1 MKRKATAEDLLAATL
16 RKSQETDALRTDART
31 GMLAALEAT
40 KRSDVSPGKVEDAD
54 SLPAATNSGQTEG
67 GVAVS
72 AEEQRQPR
80 ARQKKSLQT
89 LDPLMSLA
97 GEDLHKTSVS
107 FTHHHLQKLLD
118 IEYHYRR
125 KGIPGLGTNKLVMAI
140 IGAIEIGPKL
150 DAAVDAIVAQDRRTR
165 RARGI
170 KSDAA
175 ARDIKAEG
183 ADEEI

>member
-16 RKSQETDALRTDART
+16 RKSHETDTLRTDART

-40 KRSDVSPGKVEDAD
+40 KRSDASPGKAEDAD
-54 SLPAATNSGQTEG
+54 PRPAATNPNQTED
-67 GVAVS
+67 GVALS
-72 AEEQRQPR
+72 TEEERQPR
-80 ARQKKSLQT
+80 ARQKKSLQI

-107 FTHHHLQKLLD
+107 FTRHHLQKLLD
-118 IEYHYRR
+118 LEYHYRR

-150 DAAVDAIVAQDRRTR
+150 DAAVDLIVAQDRRTR

-170 KSDAA
+170 KSDV
-175 ARDIKAEG
+175 
-183 ADEEI
+183 

>member
-1 MKRKATAEDLLAATL
+1 MKRKTTAEDLLAATL

-31 GMLAALEAT
+31 GMLAALQAT
-40 KRSDVSPGKVEDAD
+40 KRSDASPGNVENTDQP
-54 SLPAATNSGQTEG
+54 PAATNPDQTEG
-67 GVAVS
+67 GVALS
-72 AEEQRQPR
+72 TEEHHQPR
-80 ARQKKSLQT
+80 ARQKKSLQI

-107 FTHHHLQKLLD
+107 FTRHHLQKLLD
-118 IEYHYRR
+118 LEYHYRR

-150 DAAVDAIVAQDRRTR
+150 DAAVDMIVAQDRRTR

-170 KSDAA
+170 KSDA
-175 ARDIKAEG
+175 
-183 ADEEI
+183 

>member
-67 GVAVS
+67 GVAAS

-118 IEYHYRR
+118 LEYHYRR

-140 IGAIEIGPKL
+140 IGAIEIGPK
-150 DAAVDAIVAQDRRTR
+150 TG
-165 RARGI
+165 ARGARAASSP
-170 KSDAA
+170 KRRVA

>member
-1 MKRKATAEDLLAATL
+1 MRRKPTAEDLLAATL
-16 RKSQETDALRTDART
+16 RKNQETDTLRTDART

-40 KRSDVSPGKVEDAD
+40 KRSDASPGKAEDAD
-54 SLPAATNSGQTEG
+54 PRPAATNPNQTEG
-67 GVAVS
+67 GVALS
-72 AEEQRQPR
+72 TEEERQPR
-80 ARQKKSLQT
+80 ARQKKSLQI

-107 FTHHHLQKLLD
+107 FTRHHLQKLLD
-118 IEYHYRR
+118 LEYHYRR

-150 DAAVDAIVAQDRRTR
+150 DAAVDLIVAQDRRTR

-170 KSDAA
+170 KSDV
-175 ARDIKAEG
+175 
-183 ADEEI
+183 

>member
-1 MKRKATAEDLLAATL
+1 MRRKPTAEDLLAATL
-16 RKSQETDALRTDART
+16 RKSQETDTLRTDART

-40 KRSDVSPGKVEDAD
+40 KRSDASPGKAEDAD
-54 SLPAATNSGQTEG
+54 PRPAATNPNQTED
-67 GVAVS
+67 GVALS
-72 AEEQRQPR
+72 TEEERQPR
-80 ARQKKSLQT
+80 ARQKKSLQI

-107 FTHHHLQKLLD
+107 FTRHHLQKLLD
-118 IEYHYRR
+118 LEYHYRR

-150 DAAVDAIVAQDRRTR
+150 DAAVDLIVAQDRRTR

-170 KSDAA
+170 KSDV
-175 ARDIKAEG
+175 
-183 ADEEI
+183 